1 MRLEQSATARR
12 IAGRAALLLVLAFTA
27 PLYAAPSDQAGDDDG
42 PRPAGHHW
50 GISLWGLSYHP
61 NHNIDYEDAN
71 LGLGIRYYARPRW
84 PWVGRSG
91 RNSLFAEAD
100 VLRNSNRGVVVPL
113 SAGAEY
119 RVFPVAPRCSL
130 YAVAA
135 LTVAYY
141 ENPVKDTTQ
150 IKWGPVPGVA
160 IGCGH
165 LKVNISAVLS
175 ASSRTPLAALV
186 ASMTIVF

>member
-1 MRLEQSATARR
+1 MRLEQSGTSRR
-12 IAGRAALLLVLAFTA
+12 VGGAAALLLVLAFSA
-27 PLYAAPSDQAGDDDG
+27 PLCAAPSDQPADDDP

-61 NHNIDYEDAN
+61 NHNIDYEEAN

-91 RNSLFAEAD
+91 HNSLFVEAD
-100 VLRNSNRGVVVPL
+100 ALRNSNRGIVLPL

-119 RVFPVAPRCSL
+119 RLFPVAPGCSL
-130 YAVAA
+130 LGVAA

-150 IKWGPVPGVA
+150 IKWGPVPGIAV
-160 IGCGH
+160 GCGH
-165 LKVNISAVLS
+165 LKVNVSAVLS
-175 ASSRTPLAALV
+175 ASRRPLAALV